1 MPATMQYI
9 LTAVSPICLAG
20 WGRLT
25 RRQTT
30 QAMHRGGPYNY
41 HLRWSVT
48 FARHFAHNT
57 NVSIIVILEIE
68 YLTFCP

>member
-1 MPATMQYI
+1 MPAV
-9 LTAVSPICLAG
+9 LTAVGPICLAG

-30 QAMHRGGPYNY
+30 QAMHRGGPYNN

-48 FARHFAHNT
+48 FAGHFAHNT